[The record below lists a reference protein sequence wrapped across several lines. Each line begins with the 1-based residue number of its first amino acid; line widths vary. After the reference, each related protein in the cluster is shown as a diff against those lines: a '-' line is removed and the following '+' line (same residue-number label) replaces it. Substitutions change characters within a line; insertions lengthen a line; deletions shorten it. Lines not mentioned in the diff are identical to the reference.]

1 MSYKQLVT
9 PNVDIGATAGMCL
22 GYVDNAIGAVYP
34 YRSYTAQIAY
44 NTAKAKGWVTANQ
57 NYPRNVWF
65 VLFWSIDN
73 NEYAG
78 QGHVALAYVDG
89 NGNMQIHDSEV
100 HRGARQP
107 YRSLSELA
115 NWFGSVGTRMTFLG
129 WSVGCDNVRL
139 IEPIAG
145 ATASKPS
152 AQKTT
157 TKKQGGETTM
167 QCIYWKPNAKGTG
180 KDAYY
185 FNGVSSVYLGHKDQ
199 LNILKKIYQDNNG
212 KAMPEYQW
220 DSKAPWYA
228 RLEASCETVK
238 GKK

>member
-9 PNVDIGATAGMCL
+9 PNVNIRATAGMCL

-57 NYPRNVWF
+57 DYPRNVWF

-73 NEYAG
+73 GQYAG

-115 NWFGSVGTRMTFLG
+115 NWFGSVGTRMTYLG

-139 IEPIAG
+139 IEPV
-145 ATASKPS
+145 TASKPS
-152 AQKTT
+152 APTT
-157 TKKQGGETTM
+157 TKKQGGVTTM

-185 FNGVSSVYLGHKDQ
+185 FNGVSSVYLGNIDQ

-212 KAMPEYQW
+212 KAMPEYHW

-238 GKK
+238 KN